1 MEEFGRQKPT
11 VTASG
16 VVSILRNSRPSV
28 KSSHMDKATNE
39 NVARAN
45 VTQVVKPPVK
55 LTIVE
60 INQRGDMMATGDARG
75 NVALFRL
82 TKNRYTQLESLGCP
96 VTSMAFLR
104 CAEMS

>member
-1 MEEFGRQKPT
+1 
-11 VTASG
+11 
-16 VVSILRNSRPSV
+16 
-28 KSSHMDKATNE
+28 MDKATNE

-45 VTQVVKPPVK
+45 ITQVVKPPVK

-75 NVALFRL
+75 MFALFRL

-96 VTSMAFLR
+96 VTSMAFSPLR
-104 CAEMS
+104 RNELACGTRDGTVYVFDRFSTRTRDII